1 MAKEPVS
8 KLNIPIGDKY
18 VVTSNGYTYVL
29 AEKKTIQS
37 GVKAGTVSQVNLGYF
52 QSLNS
57 LAKSLINKELRESEL
72 TSLQELGTRVEELGE
87 GIAQLLEQL
96 IKQSEGK

>member
-37 GVKAGTVSQVNLGYF
+37 GVKAGTVNLVNVGYF
-52 QSLNS
+52 QSFS
-57 LAKSLINKELRESEL
+57 SMAKCLINKEVRESEL
-72 TSLQELGTRVEELGE
+72 ISLQQLGERIEELGT

-96 IKQSEGK
+96 VKQSEGK